1 MITQIVVFSRKTDA
15 QRKKHLRLVLQKLQK
30 KIFKPSDIAKVL
42 RMETLDKGFNGTVV
56 NRTLLS
62 LHGGFLEIT
71 RTVPLIL
78 DQVHE
83 QFPVFFCNISD
94 RIFIKNVF

>member
-1 MITQIVVFSRKTDA
+1 MRNSFHIETAKENKQFKETKTLIR
-15 QRKKHLRLVLQKLQK
+15 Q
-30 KIFKPSDIAKVL
+30 S
-42 RMETLDKGFNGTVV
+42 KGFNGTVV

-83 QFPVFFCNISD
+83 QFPVFFL
-94 RIFIKNVF
+94 